1 MSLDQ
6 INVAARTHLGFFLTT
21 GPKSDSTKDEHAV
34 VKVGVDIAVD
44 RLKMCKI
51 RGANVLNNLPEIK
64 EIVDEVALAMEKAG
78 DENNCA
84 DCLDSWTTYA
94 YMIVFA
100 AIANYNAKMQFYFDK
115 NKKTDKKRD

>member
-6 INVAARTHLGFFLTT
+6 INVAARTHLGFFLTS
-21 GPKSDSTKDEHAV
+21 GPKNESNKDEHAV
-34 VKVGVDIAVD
+34 VQVGVDMAVN
-44 RLKMCKI
+44 RLKDCKI

-64 EIVDEVALAMEKAG
+64 EIVDEIALAMEKAG
-78 DENNCA
+78 DENNCS
-84 DCLDSWTTYA
+84 DCLENWTTTA

-115 NKKTDKKRD
+115 NKKNDKKRD